1 MPPLR
6 SAAAQALPSDLRRD
20 GEESWWTRASA
31 LADARS
37 NAEAPKT
44 RYRFGDSLLELASE
58 SSTLLAELEE
68 RYGEC
73 AVPAV
78 ASDTCPRVRCWI
90 SFIENHRLAHVRFT
104 EPGALDLFGVALTLL
119 EHPVSAPLFAAL
131 PAAVDGWRVIVS
143 SATDVPV
150 IAARNREAIVDLAQA
165 PAGFLV
171 DLIVNPVLAAQRELL
186 FVHAAS
192 VGVRSDGILLIG
204 PSGSGKTTTALSLA
218 ARGHAYFGDD
228 MAAIRI
234 ASTELLAFRS
244 TANVRP
250 GPHAPA
256 LTRHLEIGRWDR
268 PHVDGIRRLRLRVA
282 DVFPKAHAAPLPLRR
297 ALFLRRFA
305 DAPAHEPFAPTLDA
319 LGTGSALRLNN
330 ALWLAWGTTPQR
342 RLLQFMVFVR
352 MLARVRCAWLDVGN
366 PEATADLI
374 ETTMEDAWD

>member
-6 SAAAQALPSDLRRD
+6 SAAVQALPSDLRRD
-20 GEESWWTRASA
+20 GGESWWTRASA
-31 LADARS
+31 LAGAKAHSR
-37 NAEAPKT
+37 AHKCC
-44 RYRFGDSLLELASE
+44 YRFGDGALELASE
-58 SSTLLAELEE
+58 SSALLFELEE

-73 AVPAV
+73 AVLAEQND
-78 ASDTCPRVRCWI
+78 AMAQVRCSI
-90 SFIENHRLAHVRFT
+90 GFLENRRLAHVRFT
-104 EPGALDLFGVALTLL
+104 EPATLDLFGVALTLL
-119 EHPVSAPLFAAL
+119 EHPVSAPLFVAS
-131 PAAVDGWRVIVS
+131 PFVDGWRIIAS
-143 SATDVPV
+143 SATGVPV
-150 IAARNREAIVDLAQA
+150 IAARDGEALVDLAQA
-165 PAGFLV
+165 PTGFLV
-171 DLIVNPVLAAQRELL
+171 DLIVNPVLAGQRELL

-192 VGVRSDGILLIG
+192 VGVRGDGILLIG
-204 PSGSGKTTTALSLA
+204 PTGSGKTTTALTLA

-256 LTRHLEIGRWDR
+256 LTPHLEIGRWDH

-282 DVFPKAHAAPLPLRR
+282 DVFPNARAAPLPLRR

-305 DAPAHEPFAPTLDA
+305 EAPALEPFVPTMDA
-319 LGTGSALRLNN
+319 LGGACALRLNN

-342 RLLQFMVFVR
+342 RLLQFMLFVR
-352 MLARVRCAWLDVGN
+352 MLTRVPCAWLDVGN